1 LQRALVSFV
10 EAHWTEPDNG
20 IWEVRGPQQ
29 HFTHSKVM
37 AWVAID
43 RAIKSVERYGTD
55 GPLDHWRALRQEIHD
70 EVCREGFDAAR
81 NTFTQAYGSKV
92 LDASLLMIPLVG
104 FLPPEDPRVRGTVDA
119 IKEDLC
125 ADGFVKRYHTS
136 ETSDGLVGPEGTFL
150 PCTFWL
156 VDNLALLGRHD
167 EALEQF
173 ERLLSLRNDLGLLS
187 EEFDPVAGRLL
198 GNFPQALTH
207 VGLVNSAR
215 NLSTEMGPAADRQA
229 R

>member
-1 LQRALVSFV
+1 
-10 EAHWTEPDNG
+10 
-20 IWEVRGPQQ
+20 
-29 HFTHSKVM
+29 
-37 AWVAID
+37 
-43 RAIKSVERYGTD
+43 VERYGTD

-136 ETSDGLVGPEGTFL
+136 ETADGLVGSEGTFL

-187 EEFDPVAGRLL
+187 EEYDPVAGRLL